1 MSRGVRY
8 WLVSASK
15 SCNVLPCVGVAMCI
29 GASELSGSIAIIG
42 IPRADTHCLAHSPN
56 AAGMSLHFIL
66 IGPDTHC
73 LAHSPNAAGVSLH
86 FMHQNMIGSPLLN
99 KNKRALTICSA
110 CLVLKYISLSY
121 YRV

>member
-56 AAGMSLHFIL
+56 AAGMSLHFIQKDNVEAQFITL
-66 IGPDTHC
+66 SCYIYKQKGTGYLFH
-73 LAHSPNAAGVSLH
+73 
-86 FMHQNMIGSPLLN
+86 LL
-99 KNKRALTICSA
+99 RSFVALRMTDRYTNI
-110 CLVLKYISLSY
+110 VKYISLSY